1 MKRLEQLVSA
11 LTPKRWPVRWRL
23 AAVSAVLTFL
33 ILVIFALVVGRL
45 TSNRLQTD
53 FNDEL
58 RDASTQ
64 LATQLHVQ
72 SMDSSQLRQTL
83 ADAAGIRVI
92 RVNGDTLGAGQSNLG
107 PPPSTIPGFTNVGS
121 LRVYTE
127 RTQDQFGFP
136 EILQYARSTDNVSAT
151 IGRLWPFLGL
161 GVLGGTA
168 LAALVG
174 IAIAGRAMR
183 PIKTLTSTA
192 RSIATTRDPSE
203 RIPAP

>member
-1 MKRLEQLVSA
+1 MKRLEQLAAA

-136 EILQYARSTDNVSAT
+136 EILQYARSTDNVSAKSMNST
-151 IGRLWPFLGL
+151 AAIEVALVSSVAPDRAPNAAWLLLPPN
-161 GVLGGTA
+161 A
-168 LAALVG
+168 LA
-174 IAIAGRAMR
+174 MSPPR
-183 PIKTLTSTA
+183 PCCRRMTIESTRHTST
-192 RSIATTRDPSE
+192 
-203 RIPAP
+203 